1 VIVNDGKGARDV
13 TLNRRTQKLPG
24 GVKNELRL
32 LDREH
37 RGTAWFGPE
46 PTHLGCSHASATLS
60 LAGMR
65 RLHFCVVL
73 FRGAVDEASD
83 VGFELRKIL
92 VARRYII

>member
-13 TLNRRTQKLPG
+13 TLNRRTRKLPG
-24 GVKNELRL
+24 ELKIELRSW
-32 LDREH
+32 
-37 RGTAWFGPE
+37 TASVAAWFAPE
-46 PTHLGCSHASATLS
+46 PTHLGCSHASATPS

-83 VGFELRKIL
+83 VGFELGKIL
-92 VARRYII
+92 VAR